1 MTADMTLS
9 HAMLKVLLGD
19 KAACRC
25 SRILGKLKKANKS
38 NNLVSKR
45 DYFLLKED
53 PP

>member
-9 HAMLKVLLGD
+9 HAKLKVLLGD

-38 NNLVSKR
+38 NNLF
-45 DYFLLKED
+45 FLKGGSPEGGS
-53 PP
+53 